1 MRRSETNHRKMN
13 KVLTV
18 VFVLLAG
25 TIFAQSKD
33 AKAIQLLDEVSQK
46 TKSHKSIKA
55 DFSYTMENKQAKIN
69 EVKTGSLLISGEK
82 YRLTAA
88 GQTIIC
94 NGKTIWTYI
103 KESNEVQIN
112 DVDAK
117 EDALTP
123 SKLLSSYNNNYKSR
137 IIKDKAQTDPNS
149 ESVELIPNTVKNFTK
164 AILVVEKNKKQVK
177 SFILFDKSG
186 NTFTY
191 KVTNY
196 LTDIPTT
203 TSDFSF
209 DASKF
214 PGVEVIDMR

>member
-1 MRRSETNHRKMN
+1 MSR
-13 KVLTV
+13 VLTL
-18 VFVLLAG
+18 VFVLLACMA
-25 TIFAQSKD
+25 FSQVKDSK
-33 AKAIQLLDEVSQK
+33 ASLLLDEVSQK

-69 EVKTGSLLISGEK
+69 EVKTGSLLVSGEK

-123 SKLLSSYNNNYKSR
+123 SKLLSSYNSNYKSK
-137 IIKDKAQTDPNS
+137 IIKDKAQTDPS
-149 ESVELIPNTVKNFTK
+149 VESIELIPNTIKNFTK
-164 AILVVEKNKKQVK
+164 AILVVDKTKKQVK
-177 SFILFDKSG
+177 SFILLDKSG

-196 LTDIPTT
+196 QTDIPVTNA
-203 TSDFSF
+203 DFSF
-209 DASKF
+209 EASKF
-214 PGVEVIDMR
+214 PGVELIDMR

>member
-1 MRRSETNHRKMN
+1 MKNI
-13 KVLTV
+13 LTIA
-18 VFVLLAG
+18 LILISLIAYS
-25 TIFAQSKD
+25 QSKD
-33 AKAIQLLDEVSQK
+33 QKAIQLLDEVSQK

-88 GQTIIC
+88 GQTIYC

-112 DVDAK
+112 DVDTK

-123 SKLLSSYNNNYKSR
+123 SRLLSSYNNNYKSR
-137 IIKDKAQTDPNS
+137 ILKKDKSQTDPNT
-149 ESVELIPNTVKNFTK
+149 ESVELIPNTIKNFTK
-164 AILVVEKNKKQVK
+164 AILVVDKVKKQVK

-196 LTDIPTT
+196 QTDIPVTT
-203 TSDFSF
+203 ADFSF
-209 DASKF
+209 EASKF